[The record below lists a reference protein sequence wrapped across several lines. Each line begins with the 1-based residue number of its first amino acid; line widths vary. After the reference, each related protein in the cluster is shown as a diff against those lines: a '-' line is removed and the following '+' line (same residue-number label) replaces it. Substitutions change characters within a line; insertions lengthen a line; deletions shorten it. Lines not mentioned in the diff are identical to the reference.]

1 MPVFLPAAGSGGKLL
16 AVIGVVIAAGLTYY
30 RLMISASGWFMM
42 LMAVGG
48 VTVWLLWAVAKVLRT
63 PDEEKKLHHF
73 EFETP
78 DAVEEFEH
86 KPMK

>member
-1 MPVFLPAAGSGGKLL
+1 MVPVM
-16 AVIGVVIAAGLTYY
+16 GVVIDV
-30 RLMISASGWFMM
+30 RLNYSLGMISASGWFMM
-42 LMAVGG
+42 LTAVGG
-48 VTVWLLWAVAKVLRT
+48 VTVWLLWAVSKVLRT

-86 KPMK
+86 KSMK